1 MEHRIFGSD
10 SDSSEEEGPSLLS
23 TESTGPSQVSV
34 SQKRQTSPLLT
45 QRLLLLL
52 LHPGLDLPY
61 RCPRLIQLFQSE
73 KLVGTQ
79 TRIQFEKSVWTS
91 SQPPCM

>member
-1 MEHRIFGSD
+1 MGGAGVD
-10 SDSSEEEGPSLLS
+10 ANSLLS
-23 TESTGPSQVSV
+23 GVNSA
-34 SQKRQTSPLLT
+34 KAKLT
-45 QRLLLLL
+45 QRLLLL